1 VHVQSI
7 GPWNILGHFF
17 VVKFVF
23 TTSKSLVHGSIRKT
37 MTLNMA
43 AMGGAQLEAVGTKL
57 GAFRSLE
64 VSKAEAEPVPC
75 HPLTL
80 QSPKLKSIGSCHIL
94 HQWNGISNCKL

>member
-1 VHVQSI
+1 MIFRIHGNEKNGQCFKNSRRIPSTVHVQSI

-57 GAFRSLE
+57 GAFEIPRSFE
-64 VSKAEAEPVPC
+64 S
-75 HPLTL
+75 
-80 QSPKLKSIGSCHIL
+80 
-94 HQWNGISNCKL
+94 